1 MKRFNIHEGY
11 PAIFSGVIII
21 FNSISAFFLWVV
33 GIIESD
39 PEVLVKGYQKKE
51 SGGINKNFKT

>member
-1 MKRFNIHEGY
+1 MVITLIIMKRFNIHEGY

-39 PEVLVKGYQKKE
+39 HEVLVKGY
-51 SGGINKNFKT
+51 